1 MAFKTV
7 LNRVGAVF
15 SASSA
20 PCFQR
25 HPGAPAQTHQGPG
38 AGEVRPGG
46 TGSSRGRCPGAPLTT
61 PARQPCCPQTGRD
74 ALCRLPGPSP
84 ALGCATPRWWLS
96 DGVLHGPDCWG
107 CSSEGEAGER
117 PGPQGT
123 AGRSRCRAAQ
133 SDAAT
138 ARARTQPSGRREPGA
153 PTSPR
158 VRLHWEARG
167 LPAPGAPRREEKQG
181 HQAAGAGQRHTRLWG
196 ESREM
201 RDWDPGG
208 GRGKHRAERPKKGDE
223 GPRARD
229 TRTRRALGAGQTV
242 RTLPAGTCGR
252 ARDSGAECAE
262 PHHPRPRPRPCQA
275 PATHRHDPQG
285 HREQGH
291 ALGPQARGQLSVGP
305 DQGGR

>member
-1 MAFKTV
+1 M
-7 LNRVGAVF
+7 LNRVGAVS

-46 TGSSRGRCPGAPLTT
+46 TGSSRGRCPGVPLTT
-61 PARQPCCPQTGRD
+61 PARQSCCPQTGRD
-74 ALCRLPGPSP
+74 ALCRLPGPPP

-96 DGVLHGPDCWG
+96 DGVLHGPDRWG

-117 PGPQGT
+117 PGLQGT

-133 SDAAT
+133 SDAAQPAT
-138 ARARTQPSGRREPGA
+138 ARARTQPSGPREPGA
-153 PTSPR
+153 PTSPH

-181 HQAAGAGQRHTRLWG
+181 HQAAGAGQGRTRLWG

-201 RDWDPGG
+201 RDSDPGG
-208 GRGKHRAERPKKGDE
+208 GRGKHRAETEERGRRPESPRHADATSTGGWPDSEDSPRGDVRQS
-223 GPRARD
+223 P
-229 TRTRRALGAGQTV
+229 GQ
-242 RTLPAGTCGR
+242 R
-252 ARDSGAECAE
+252 SGVC
-262 PHHPRPRPRPCQA
+262 
-275 PATHRHDPQG
+275 
-285 HREQGH
+285 
-291 ALGPQARGQLSVGP
+291 
-305 DQGGR
+305 